1 MDKRKGYVLLL
12 INACVRSSVS
22 ECKKSR
28 RLLHY
33 VQWHPVITLAS
44 KRAFRVLLLELTV
57 TDQNIAF
64 LVLDSCWATD
74 RNGNSVRADVTDDVP
89 LKTFRTTLVS
99 AIFRQF
105 GSCIDW
111 GPHGLWKHDRKYIKV
126 MVANLWFFFFLKTT
140 KRYSDETC
148 LNMFRTGVFTFLQVR
163 NSNWPPNMDKS
174 CIIYI
179 HVWILWET
187 HLIFNQ
193 TAVTDNNFTKL
204 CIKLP
209 VLGWFSMLMAS
220 TKTRYTKQNFLL
232 Y

>member
-111 GPHGLWKHDRKYIKV
+111 GPHGV
-126 MVANLWFFFFLKTT
+126 MKTRPQIYKSYGGQSLIFFLLK
-140 KRYSDETC
+140 
-148 LNMFRTGVFTFLQVR
+148 N
-163 NSNWPPNMDKS
+163 
-174 CIIYI
+174 
-179 HVWILWET
+179 H
-187 HLIFNQ
+187 
-193 TAVTDNNFTKL
+193 
-204 CIKLP
+204 
-209 VLGWFSMLMAS
+209 
-220 TKTRYTKQNFLL
+220 
-232 Y
+232 